1 MLLLLFNNTR
11 ALAGAV
17 LGQSD
22 TSAHLAALR
31 SVIGGA
37 TGASS
42 VSGSLVRIRSL
53 LARAAVGQGTTSGAF
68 RAYRVMRARAVGSSA
83 ASAHLAR
90 LLPFDGILLGWSD
103 TAAVLE
109 AIRRL
114 VKTPGIRVVF
124 VPIELR
130 ALAVAES
137 RSVLVGRELRRVLAS
152 AENRMI
158 LVPAEVRRIAA

>member
-17 LGQSD
+17 LGQSTTD
-22 TSAHLAALR
+22 AQLAALR
-31 SVIGGA
+31 SVAGGA
-37 TGASS
+37 IGASS
-42 VSGSLVRIRSL
+42 VSGHLVRIRSL
-53 LARAAVGQGTTSGAF
+53 LARAAAGQGATSGAF
-68 RAYRVMRARAVGSSA
+68 RAHRIMRATAAGSSA

-90 LLPFDGILLGWSD
+90 LLPFDGIVLGWSD

-114 VKTPGIRVVF
+114 VKTPGIRIVL

-137 RSVLVGRELRRVLAS
+137 RSVVVGRELRRMLAG
-152 AENRMI
+152 AEDRMI
-158 LVPAEVRRIAA
+158 VVPAEVRRIAA